1 MTDSIELQVL
11 AKIKQRHRGV
21 LFFVDSFANISNA
34 KAVNKALERLV
45 KSGDI
50 DRLAQGIYVRPI
62 IDNHIGK
69 ILPSIEDVAIA
80 IAKRDR
86 AVILPTGDYAM
97 YKLGLTTQ
105 VPLNIVFNT
114 DTSARKI
121 KIGKQTITFK
131 RASSKNLA
139 FVGEISTLAIQAL
152 RTMGKDQPQPQELEQ
167 IRDLLKHENPKHLHH
182 DMLLA
187 PVWIRKI
194 ITNEKALLLEEIK
207 DAVEEA
213 KSIRQGKLSGIT
225 AKQLLDELLE

>member
-1 MTDSIELQVL
+1 MADSIEIQVL
-11 AKIKQRHRGV
+11 EKIKSHRRGEI
-21 LFFVDSFANISNA
+21 FFIDNFTQISNA
-34 KAVNKALERLV
+34 RAVNKALERLV
-45 KSGDI
+45 NSGKI
-50 DRLAQGIYVRPI
+50 ERIAQGIYTRPI
-62 IDNHIGK
+62 IDKHIGK
-69 ILPSIEDVAIA
+69 VLPSIEEIAIA

-86 AVILPTGDYAM
+86 AVLIPTGDFAL

-121 KIGKQTITFK
+121 KVGKQTIIFK

-139 FVGEISTLAIQAL
+139 FIGDISTLVIQAL
-152 RTMGKDQPQPQELEQ
+152 RSMGKDQPQAHELEK
-167 IRDLLKHENPKHLHH
+167 IRQLLKNENPKHLQH
-182 DMLLA
+182 DIALA

-225 AKQLLDELLE
+225 GKQLLDEL